1 MISRID
7 YDNNNCIWILFMI
20 IQNYLWNCDHKDYLL
35 FTYPFYDTEKSLN
48 KHERWGVK
56 KCHLW
61 GRTNYFCVAIL
72 QTSPAHK
79 NKTNR
84 LCRPRQCNN
93 TIYVTYNYFKLIL
106 TEIFFLKKSRRKEGV
121 FLWFFVFRRKLGV

>member
-1 MISRID
+1 MRIVEQQLSHI
-7 YDNNNCIWILFMI
+7 YFRITFWTTNKVFALV
-20 IQNYLWNCDHKDYLL
+20 K
-35 FTYPFYDTEKSLN
+35 YPFFDTEKSLN

-72 QTSPAHK
+72 QTSSAHK

-84 LCRPRQCNN
+84 LCRPSECYN

-106 TEIFFLKKSRRKEGV
+106 TEIFFLKTEWKKRRCFSMVFHFSKEIGCLTIV
-121 FLWFFVFRRKLGV
+121 

>member
-1 MISRID
+1 MP
-7 YDNNNCIWILFMI
+7 FM
-20 IQNYLWNCDHKDYLL
+20 
-35 FTYPFYDTEKSLN
+35 
-48 KHERWGVK
+48 
-56 KCHLW
+56 

-72 QTSPAHK
+72 QTSPAHE

-106 TEIFFLKKSRRKEGV
+106 TEIFFLKTKQRKRRCFSMV
-121 FLWFFVFRRKLGV
+121 FRFRRKLGV